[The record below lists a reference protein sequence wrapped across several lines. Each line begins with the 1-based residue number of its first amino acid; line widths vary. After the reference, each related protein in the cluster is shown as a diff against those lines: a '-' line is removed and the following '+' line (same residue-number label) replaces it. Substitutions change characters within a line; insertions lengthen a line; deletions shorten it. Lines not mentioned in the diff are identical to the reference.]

1 LSDYSLAQKYLP
13 RGEVADS
20 DKPSSLLHLIINYSD
35 QQIKFRPPLPL
46 EPILSGILW
55 LRTLVLHLSECSD
68 IEAISVS

>member
-20 DKPSSLLHLIINYSD
+20 EKPFSLLHLSINYSD
-35 QQIKFRPPLPL
+35 QKIKFSPPPPPGANPL
-46 EPILSGILW
+46 RILW
-55 LRTLVLHLSECSD
+55 LSTLVLHLLECSD